1 MTDVQPDSPHNPL
14 PLSGLL
20 IIDKPERITSMHVC
34 RIVRGKLVG
43 AGAPKRVKVGHA
55 GTLDPLATG
64 VLVVLVG
71 RATKLCD
78 KLMAGEKRYVAEI
91 DLAHSSSTD
100 DREGQVVA
108 LPDLVPPSLDR
119 VREACGLFTGI
130 IQQRPPSHSA
140 IWVDGKRAYKLA
152 RAAEMG
158 RGEAFELPSRPVNV
172 LAIDILSYQWPRLK
186 VDVRCGKGT
195 YIRSLARDL
204 GAALGVG
211 GMLQEL
217 RRTAV
222 MPFLIENAVLPSQL
236 PPTLVQQDLMDPTP
250 FLDAARSG

>member
-1 MTDVQPDSPHNPL
+1 MTGPLPPLSPF

-71 RATKLCD
+71 RSTKLCD
-78 KLMAGEKRYVAEI
+78 RLMAGKKRYVAEI
-91 DLAHSSSTD
+91 DLAHTSSTD
-100 DREGQVVA
+100 DREGQVAA
-108 LPDLVPPSLDR
+108 LPNLSPPSLDL
-119 VREACGLFTGI
+119 VRETCAAFTGT

-158 RGEAFELPSRPVNV
+158 RGEAFELPSRPVDI
-172 LAIDILSYQWPRLK
+172 LAIDVLHYQWPRLK
-186 VDVRCGKGT
+186 LDVRCGKGT
-195 YIRSLARDL
+195 YIRSLARDI

-222 MPFLIENAVLPSQL
+222 GPFMIENAVMPSQL
-236 PPTLVQQDLMDPTP
+236 PPTLVQADLLDPAP
-250 FLDAARSG
+250 FLNAP

>member
-1 MTDVQPDSPHNPL
+1 VTDATDRP

-34 RIVRGKLVG
+34 RIIRGKLVG

-64 VLVVLVG
+64 VLVMLIG

-78 KLMAGEKRYVAEI
+78 LLMAGHKRYIAEI
-91 DLAHSSSTD
+91 DLAHTSSTD
-100 DREGQVVA
+100 DREGQVIA
-108 LPDLVPPSLDR
+108 VPNLTPPTIERISG
-119 VREACGLFTGI
+119 ACTAFTGT

-140 IWVDGKRAYKLA
+140 IWVDGTRAYTLA

-158 RGEAFELPSRPVNV
+158 RGEAFELPSRPVDI
-172 LAIDILSYQWPRLK
+172 LGIDILDYQWPRLK
-186 VDVRCGKGT
+186 LDIRCGKGT

-204 GAALGVG
+204 GTSLGVG

-222 MPFLIENAVLPSQL
+222 GPFLIENAVQPREL
-236 PPTLVQQDLMDPTP
+236 PPTLVQADLLDPAP
-250 FLDAARSG
+250 YIQPSPPAG